1 MRGKH
6 SFRPSRSGGSAST
19 PAYAGQTHCP
29 SMSSPPGSLYPRIC
43 GANRELRIS
52 RSRSVPLPP
61 HMRGKRPRS
70 TTCPAA
76 PTLYPRICGANSAGV
91 AGAWNIAPLP
101 PHMRGKQRP
110 SRPLRPGEPSTPA
123 YAGQTEF
130 ALKRVVR
137 SHLYPRICGAN
148 NHRIRSKPAESPLPP
163 HMRGKH
169 RRQRHAFRRAASTPA
184 YAGQTLVEPR
194 NSAEAY
200 SPITRFS
207 FTASPPASSGT
218 RHTPSKTT
226 GPATTSSKTTVR

>member
-1 MRGKH
+1 MRGKQH
-6 SFRPSRSGGSAST
+6 KIIAGRMMDPST
-19 PAYAGQTHCP
+19 PAYAGQT
-29 SMSSPPGSLYPRIC
+29 SLIFAFRLRRSLYPRIC
-43 GANRELRIS
+43 GANTASDLAAVAE
-52 RSRSVPLPP
+52 VPLPP
-61 HMRGKRPRS
+61 HMRGKHTARACRVRP
-70 TTCPAA
+70 A
-76 PTLYPRICGANSAGV
+76 
-91 AGAWNIAPLP
+91 
-101 PHMRGKQRP
+101 
-110 SRPLRPGEPSTPA
+110 PSTPA